1 MRRLALLPAS
11 LLLFATGTA
20 LRPNGSPLGTRVR
33 VWSARLVSAP
43 SGARAPLPAHEL
55 VNGALDAMGGIT
67 LQRARALRV
76 AGIEHLFAL
85 GNAERAEGPWRV
97 VYTRFTE
104 LRDLSQ
110 FRIRRSVTPLG
121 ARNAQPPATLV
132 VSDSV
137 AAVRMGDRQTGAAP
151 STVEDAL
158 DRVGASPER
167 VLSLAAAASDLR
179 SDGTVTHWG
188 VVHDVVSFPWRTGR
202 MRIEISRES
211 RLPTAVEIVRTYPDD
226 FRRAPFGDITL
237 RFEYVDWDVDAAGI
251 WWPRQQIISQNGEP
265 LRNITIDSV
274 AFDSTPT
281 PSDTFAILDS
291 ARAQFAAQ
299 ARRTVR
305 FFRRSGPAQ
314 ELRDG
319 IVRVPDYWTM
329 TIVRQDDGIVIFEA
343 HISAAYLHD
352 VIGEA
357 RHRYPGLPIKAIVM
371 SSDPWAHLGG
381 VREAMAMGIPIYVNA
396 RSVPFL
402 QKVSRAPHTLDP
414 DSLQRVPRPP
424 HLIPVS
430 GKTVIGSGKNRI
442 ELYPVGGSYA
452 ERMTMAYFPE
462 LRMLY
467 GADLVFA
474 TEGGGYDRAPA
485 IDLRRA
491 VARERLAV
499 DTVFCVQAKP
509 AIAWSSFVPAG
520 MATEGVPGG
529 SK

>member
-11 LLLFATGTA
+11 LFLFATGTA
-20 LRPNGSPLGTRVR
+20 LRPNGSR
-33 VWSARLVSAP
+33 
-43 SGARAPLPAHEL
+43 SGNLSSVRAPLPAHEL
-55 VNGALDAMGGIT
+55 VNGSLEAMGGIT
-67 LQRARALRV
+67 LQRARSLRV
-76 AGIEHLFAL
+76 SGTEHLFAL

-97 VYTRFTE
+97 VYTQFTE

-121 ARNAQPPATLV
+121 TRNAQPPATLV

-167 VLSLAAAASDLR
+167 ALGLAAAASDLR
-179 SDGTVTHWG
+179 SDGTITHWG

-226 FRRAPFGDITL
+226 FRRTPFGDTRL
-237 RFEYVDWDVDAAGI
+237 RFEYVDWDVDAAGL

-274 AFDSTPT
+274 AFDSTLT

-305 FFRRSGPAQ
+305 FFRRSGAAPAQ

-319 IVRVPDYWTM
+319 VVRVPDYWTM

-343 HISAAYLHD
+343 HISSAYLHD
-352 VIGEA
+352 VIDEA

-414 DSLQRVPRPP
+414 DSLQRAPRAP

-462 LRMLY
+462 LRVLY

-474 TEGGGYDRAPA
+474 AEGGGYDRAPA

-499 DTVFCVQAKP
+499 DTLFWVQAKP
-509 AIAWSSFVPAG
+509 AIAWSSFVPAR
-520 MATEGVPGG
+520 MTTESVSGG

>member
-1 MRRLALLPAS
+1 MRQLALLPAT
-11 LLLFATGTA
+11 LFLFIAGPS
-20 LRPNGSPLGTRVR
+20 LRPGGPGR
-33 VWSARLVSAP
+33 VWSASGVIPP
-43 SGARAPLPAHEL
+43 SRRRAPLSPQDL
-55 VNGALDAMGGIT
+55 VNGSLEAMGGTT
-67 LQRARALRV
+67 LRHARSLRV
-76 AGIEHLFAL
+76 SGIEHLFAL

-97 VYTRFTE
+97 VYAEFAE
-104 LRDLSQ
+104 LRDLSDL
-110 FRIRRSVTPLG
+110 RLRRNVTPLG
-121 ARNAQPPATLV
+121 ARNAQPPATLL

-137 AAVRMGDRQTGAAP
+137 AAAQTSDHQTGATR

-167 VLSLAAAASDLR
+167 ALSLAAASSDLR
-179 SDGTVTHWG
+179 SEGTVSHWG
-188 VVHDVVSFPWRTGR
+188 VIHDMVSFPWRTGR

-211 RLPTAVEIVRTYPDD
+211 HLPTAVEIVRTYPND

-237 RFEYVDWDVDAAGI
+237 RFEYVDWDVGTAGI

-274 AFDSTPT
+274 AFDSTPV
-281 PSDTFAILDS
+281 PSDTFAISDS
-291 ARAQFAAQ
+291 ARAQFATNAQ
-299 ARRTVR
+299 HTVSV
-305 FFRRSGPAQ
+305 FRRSGGSPAT

-319 IVRVPDYWTM
+319 ILRVPDYWTM
-329 TIVRQDDGIVIFEA
+329 TVVRQDDGIVIFEA

-357 RHRYPGLPIKAIVM
+357 RHRYPGLPIKGIVM

-402 QKVSRAPHTLDP
+402 QKLSRAPHTLDP
-414 DSLQRVPRPP
+414 DSLQRAPRVP
-424 HLIPVS
+424 HFIPVS
-430 GKTVIGSGKNRI
+430 GKTVVGTGKNRI
-442 ELYPVGGSYA
+442 ELYPVGGPYA

-462 LRMLY
+462 LRLLY

-474 TEGGGYDRAPA
+474 ARHGDGYDRAPA

-499 DTVFCVQAKP
+499 DTVFCVQATP
-509 AIAWSSFVPAG
+509 SIAWSSFVPAG
-520 MATEGVPGG
+520 MATDGVPGG
-529 SK
+529 GK